1 MTARSLQDAVLV
13 TRLSRL
19 FAVLTNALLAALVVG
34 AALPGPHRVLAAAS
48 FGLTEV
54 APQVWT
60 DAPGRSEAFLALADT
75 ARSRVRAFFGD
86 TPPRATLVL
95 CSTRACADTFG
106 VGGNGLSIGD
116 NLILV
121 SPGGLTLGTLTHEMT
136 HSRLH
141 RSMGPRN
148 LIRQPY
154 PTWFD
159 EGLATHVADHP
170 KWNGQVTAAHRA
182 RVREVRRFWQ
192 LREAFR
198 ALGVGRTYRAAAAE
212 VAEIEAQAGRAGLLS
227 LIARAEQGERFDS
240 VLAEL
245 TAP

>member
-1 MTARSLQDAVLV
+1 MLTRTA
-13 TRLSRL
+13 RL
-19 FAVLTNALLAALVVG
+19 FAILTNALFAAFVVG

-75 ARSRVRAFFGD
+75 ARSRVSAFFGD

-95 CSTRACADTFG
+95 CSTRVCADTFG

-170 KWNGQVTAAHRA
+170 KWNGQVTVAHRD

-212 VAEIEAQAGRAGLLS
+212 VAEIEVQAGRAGLVS
-227 LIARAEQGERFDS
+227 LIARAERGERFDS
-240 VLAEL
+240 VLAAL